1 MSWSVNQ
8 NNIKQKFLAHKKK
21 IMLLFVLC
29 VGFGIYKYFIQ
40 SKSSYNEEKTVEA
53 IAVKKSRIR
62 QTANFIGT
70 IKSSQQTTLVAKT
83 KGILN
88 IQAKPGQFMQKGEL
102 IAKIDNKDIEHNY
115 EILKE
120 AEEVARLQ
128 FDRSTAL
135 HKSGVLSK
143 HAVEE
148 KKSALLEYRKKL
160 SDAKISLEELKI
172 HAPFDGVVGL
182 FKFRE
187 GSQVNSGDMIVA
199 FYNPHSL
206 IVDFDVP
213 LSVAKQVEDGR
224 PVFINGKKY
233 KLTHIQKMLDEETH
247 MCPAYVEIKCSD
259 CIVGTTVDV
268 RLVVKEV
275 QSVIVIPYEAV
286 FLREGSPFVYV
297 VKENKAVLTPVEL
310 GIREK
315 KSIAIV
321 SGLEEG
327 EQLIAKRPD
336 RLYPEAFVKPILQKK
351 RSKN

>member
-1 MSWSVNQ
+1 MNWSMIQ
-8 NNIKQKFLAHKKK
+8 NNIKRKFLAHKRK
-21 IMLLFVLC
+21 IMLLFFLLVS
-29 VGFGIYKYFIQ
+29 FAIYKYFFQ
-40 SKSSYNEEKTVEA
+40 ATNSYGEEKTVE
-53 IAVKKSRIR
+53 IISVKKSRIR
-62 QTANFIGT
+62 QTADFIGT

-88 IQAKPGQFMQKGEL
+88 IQAKPGQFMQKGGL
-102 IAKIDNKDIEHNY
+102 IAKIDNKDVEHNY
-115 EILKE
+115 DILKE

-128 FDRSTAL
+128 FERATKL

-148 KKSALLEYRKKL
+148 RKSALLEYRKKL
-160 SDAKISLEELKI
+160 SDAKIALEELKI
-172 HAPFDGVVGL
+172 HSPFDGVVGL

-187 GSQVNSGDMIVA
+187 GSQVNSGDVIVA

-224 PVFINGKKY
+224 QVFINGKKY

-247 MCPAYVEIKCSD
+247 MCPAYVEIKCAD

-268 RLVVKEV
+268 SLVVKEL
-275 QSVIVIPYEAV
+275 QSVIVIPYEAI
-286 FLREGSPFVYV
+286 FLREGNPFVYV
-297 VKENKAVLTPVEL
+297 AKDNKAILTPVEL
-310 GIREK
+310 GIRQK
-315 KSIAIV
+315 NSIAIL

-327 EQLIAKRPD
+327 DQLIATRPD
-336 RLYPEAFVKPILQKK
+336 RLYPEASVKPILQKK